1 MYLKKGNY
9 LSSSIPYLAFLKNA
23 CFMPNSQ
30 LCPEVK
36 KNHIRTCPQVN
47 QNLVK
52 ETDQETKLHQ
62 GQALGGHAGSVS
74 TVNA

>member
-1 MYLKKGNY
+1 
-9 LSSSIPYLAFLKNA
+9 
-23 CFMPNSQ
+23 MPNSQ

-47 QNLVK
+47 HNLVK

-74 TVNA
+74 TVNE